1 MFISSSCSGDE
12 GEGFVPPPPQ
22 PNAALGPAS
31 NQDDVLFSDA
41 ELPLVDLA
49 VLQDLEEQLAHPAV
63 AQKFARDYATLWSQ
77 RHQKLAAALDRQ
89 DVAAA
94 LDAIISMKIASA
106 MVGGLRLSR
115 LAEQLEEFIRRGDL
129 EHGRDL
135 LAAVELHGC
144 ATVKELRDTYILAD
158 E

>member
-1 MFISSSCSGDE
+1 MSFSGSFSGDE
-12 GEGFVPPPPQ
+12 GAVFVPAPSQ
-22 PNAALGPAS
+22 PTAAPGPAS
-31 NQDDVLFSDA
+31 NLDDAD
-41 ELPLVDLA
+41 LPLVDLA

-77 RHQKLAAALDRQ
+77 RHQKLAAALKRQ
-89 DVAAA
+89 DGAAA
-94 LDAIISMKIASA
+94 LDAVISMKIASA

-129 EHGRDL
+129 ENGYAL
-135 LAAVELHGC
+135 IAAVEFHGS
-144 ATVKELRDTYILAD
+144 ATVKELQDNYILAD

>member
-1 MFISSSCSGDE
+1 MSLSGSFSGDE
-12 GEGFVPPPPQ
+12 SAGFVPAPSQ
-22 PNAALGPAS
+22 STAAPGPAS
-31 NQDDVLFSDA
+31 NRDDV

-77 RHQKLAAALDRQ
+77 RHQKLAAALNRQ
-89 DVAAA
+89 DAAGA
-94 LDAIISMKIASA
+94 LDAVISMKIASA

-115 LAEQLEEFIRRGDL
+115 LAEQLEEFIRKGDL
-129 EHGRDL
+129 EKGHAL
-135 LAAVELHGC
+135 IAAVELHGS

>member
-1 MFISSSCSGDE
+1 MSISGSVSGDE
-12 GEGFVPPPPQ
+12 SAGFIPAPSQ
-22 PNAALGPAS
+22 STAAPGPAS
-31 NQDDVLFSDA
+31 NRDDALVPDA

-89 DVAAA
+89 DAAAA
-94 LDAIISMKIASA
+94 LDAVISMKIASA

-129 EHGRDL
+129 KHGRAL
-135 LAAVELHGC
+135 IAAVEFHGS
-144 ATVKELRDTYILAD
+144 ATVKELQDTYILAD

>member
-1 MFISSSCSGDE
+1 MSFSGSFSGDE
-12 GEGFVPPPPQ
+12 GAGLVPAPSQ
-22 PNAALGPAS
+22 PTAAPGPAS
-31 NQDDVLFSDA
+31 YLDDAD
-41 ELPLVDLA
+41 LPLVDLA

-77 RHQKLAAALDRQ
+77 RHQKLAAALKRQ
-89 DVAAA
+89 DAAAA
-94 LDAIISMKIASA
+94 LDAVISMKIASA

-129 EHGRDL
+129 ENGHAL
-135 LAAVELHGC
+135 IAAVELHGS
-144 ATVKELRDTYILAD
+144 ATVKELQDNYILAD

>member
-1 MFISSSCSGDE
+1 MSTSGSFSGD
-12 GEGFVPPPPQ
+12 GDAGFAPIPPQ
-22 PNAALGPAS
+22 STAAPGPAS
-31 NQDDVLFSDA
+31 SRDDA

-63 AQKFARDYATLWSQ
+63 AQRFARDYATLWSQ

-89 DVAAA
+89 DAAAA
-94 LDAIISMKIASA
+94 LDAVISMKIASA

-129 EHGRDL
+129 ENGHAL
-135 LAAVELHGC
+135 IAAVELHGC
-144 ATVKELRDTYILAD
+144 ATVKELQDTYILAD